1 MRSKLIRADVTK
13 LADAKKMIWNTNFA
27 YALGLITSDG
37 NLSSDGRHLAFIS
50 TDMDLIET
58 FKKCLDLKNRVSLK
72 KSDGYSM
79 GNKKK
84 CYVVQFG
91 NVKLYN
97 FLTDIGLGPNKSKT
111 IGSLLI
117 PPAYLADF
125 LRGLIDGDG
134 SIGYFMH
141 PESKRKQFRIRITS
155 ASRLFLE
162 WLRKRL
168 TMSIGIKGSIEIV
181 PRAFQLNYY
190 KDDSKKIV
198 KFMYYSKDVPC
209 LDRKFAKAKLIMCE
223 GGETGIRSSLRS

>member
-1 MRSKLIRADVTK
+1 
-13 LADAKKMIWNTNFA
+13 MIWNTDFA

-50 TDMDLIET
+50 TDMDLIDA
-58 FKKCLDLKNRVSLK
+58 FKRCLDLKNRVSLK
-72 KSDGYSM
+72 KSDGYAKDK
-79 GNKKK
+79 GKK

-91 NVKLYN
+91 SVKLYN
-97 FLTDIGLGPNKSKT
+97 FLTNIGLSPNKSKT
-111 IGSLLI
+111 IGPLLI

-155 ASRLFLE
+155 ASIQFLE

-168 TMSIGIKGSIEIV
+168 TMRLGIKGSIEKV
-181 PRAFQLNYY
+181 VRAYQLNYY
-190 KDDSKKIV
+190 KGDSCRIV
-198 KFMYYSKDVPC
+198 RFIYYSDKVPC
-209 LDRKFAKAKLIMCE
+209 LRRKYDRAMLMNVRTWRNWNTLTA
-223 GGETGIRSSLRS
+223 